1 VPNGEAN
8 DCTSLVAC
16 HALPDV
22 VVASVGKI
30 REAEPDALRNAHIS
44 LTLFAILKDLYVSH
58 VRPRKGRIDCDG
70 PIERSA

>member
-1 VPNGEAN
+1 MPNGEAN

-30 REAEPDALRNAHIS
+30 REDALRNAHIS